1 MARAIPLSRF
11 GNSRDM
17 LVSGSSNDGIYFT
30 KSSYQLL
37 IPEIVYSHA
46 NPGKLQ
52 IFFLINTNKNT
63 DGIILLINYG
73 KLY

>member
-30 KSSYQLL
+30 KSSYRLL

-46 NPGKLQ
+46 NPGKSQ
-52 IFFLINTNKNT
+52 NK
-63 DGIILLINYG
+63 I
-73 KLY
+73 